1 MSENSGK
8 IERIENERLV
18 ELLGSIRQDS
28 SEENMIAVL
37 KEAAVSKFLV
47 PVDGSEGSYSFHA
60 VAGAEGKKYM
70 VVYSDSD
77 SYEVAFEG
85 KPYKQ
90 KGVTAGFADILDV
103 VMAPNMGLDG
113 FVINPG
119 VENILFG
126 KDMLK
131 MIAQQMDIGGD
142 DTAKVGEPDHYPE
155 QLKGKLE
162 EYLLDA
168 PSVKR
173 IWVRLLKENHTEVLR
188 WMIIID
194 TELEGDELKY
204 QTETLRNFVK
214 PYLDGMDALVV
225 SSKEDFSQQVIKGVK
240 PFAGEGS
247 N

>member
-1 MSENSGK
+1 ME
-8 IERIENERLV
+8 IDRIENTELV
-18 ELLGSIRQDS
+18 EVMGRVRQS
-28 SEENMIAVL
+28 GTEENMIELLRQVAGATL
-37 KEAAVSKFLV
+37 LV
-47 PVDGSEGSYSFHA
+47 PVDGDEGSYSFHA

-225 SSKEDFSQQVIKGVK
+225 SSREDFSQQVIKGVK

>member
-1 MSENSGK
+1 ME
-8 IERIENERLV
+8 IERIENKELV
-18 ELLGSIRQDS
+18 EIMGKVRESGT
-28 SEENMIAVL
+28 EKNMIEL
-37 KEAAVSKFLV
+37 LRQAAGATLLV
-47 PVDGSEGSYSFHA
+47 PVDGDEGSYSFHA
-60 VAGAEGKKYM
+60 VAGSEGKKYM
-70 VVYSDSD
+70 AVYSDSD
-77 SYEVAFEG
+77 SFEVAFEG

-103 VMAPNMGLDG
+103 VMSPKMGLDG

-131 MIAQQMDIGGD
+131 IIAQQMDIGGD

-168 PSVKR
+168 PSVKS

-188 WMIIID
+188 WMIVID
-194 TELEGDELKY
+194 TELEGDELMY
-204 QTETLRNFVK
+204 QTETLKNFVK
-214 PYLDGMDALVV
+214 PYLDGMDALVF
-225 SSKEDFSQQVIKGVK
+225 SSKEEFAQQVIKGVK

>member
-1 MSENSGK
+1 ME
-8 IERIENERLV
+8 IDRIENTELV
-18 ELLGSIRQDS
+18 EVMGRVRQS
-28 SEENMIAVL
+28 GTEENMIELLRQVAGATL
-37 KEAAVSKFLV
+37 LV
-47 PVDGSEGSYSFHA
+47 PVDGDEGSYSFHA

-240 PFAGEGS
+240 PFVGEGS

>member
-1 MSENSGK
+1 ME
-8 IERIENERLV
+8 IDRIENTELV
-18 ELLGSIRQDS
+18 EVMGRVRQS
-28 SEENMIAVL
+28 GTEENMIELLRQVAGATL
-37 KEAAVSKFLV
+37 LV
-47 PVDGSEGSYSFHA
+47 PVDGDEGSYSFHA

-155 QLKGKLE
+155 QLKDKLE

-204 QTETLRNFVK
+204 QTETLKNFVK

>member
-1 MSENSGK
+1 ME
-8 IERIENERLV
+8 IDRIENTELV
-18 ELLGSIRQDS
+18 EVMGRVRQS
-28 SEENMIAVL
+28 GTEENMIELLRQVAGATL
-37 KEAAVSKFLV
+37 LV
-47 PVDGSEGSYSFHA
+47 PVDGDEGSYSFHA

-155 QLKGKLE
+155 QLKSKLE

-204 QTETLRNFVK
+204 QTETLKNFVK

>member
-1 MSENSGK
+1 ME
-8 IERIENERLV
+8 IDRIENTELV
-18 ELLGSIRQDS
+18 EVMGRVRQS
-28 SEENMIAVL
+28 GTEENMIELLRQVAGATL
-37 KEAAVSKFLV
+37 LV
-47 PVDGSEGSYSFHA
+47 PVDGDEGSYSFHA

-155 QLKGKLE
+155 QLKDKLD

>member
-1 MSENSGK
+1 ME
-8 IERIENERLV
+8 IDRIENTELV
-18 ELLGSIRQDS
+18 EVMGRVRQS
-28 SEENMIAVL
+28 GTEENMIELLRQVAGATL
-37 KEAAVSKFLV
+37 LV
-47 PVDGSEGSYSFHA
+47 PVDGDEGSYSFHA

-155 QLKGKLE
+155 QLKDKLE
-162 EYLLDA
+162 DYLLDA

-194 TELEGDELKY
+194 TELEGNELKY